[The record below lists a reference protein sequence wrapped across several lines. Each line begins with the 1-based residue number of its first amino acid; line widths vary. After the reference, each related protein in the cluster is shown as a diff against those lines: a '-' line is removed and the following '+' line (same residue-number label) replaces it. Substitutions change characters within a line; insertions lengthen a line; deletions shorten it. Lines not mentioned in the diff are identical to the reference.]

1 MSKIHAALE
10 IGTSRTVLAVG
21 ETQAGGRMKILSHA
35 EIPSSGVRKS
45 QIIDISQATQ
55 SIRSVLREIEAKQD
69 STGGNVEIHNA
80 LLVASGQH
88 IHVANAE
95 GNAVVAGGRVGDAEI
110 MEAARR
116 SREMPIPKGR
126 ELLDI
131 VDQDYQ
137 IDSLVGITSPKGMS
151 GRMLRLN
158 TLQIHASSDRIQDAR
173 TAAEGARLEISEP
186 VFAATCTAD
195 AVLEEH
201 ERRNG
206 VLVLDLGG
214 GSTGYAAYCDGYL
227 AAAGVV
233 GVGGDHVR
241 MLHPARVDRANLLDG
256 EAITED
262 MLAFL
267 ETCLRYGVSFVV
279 AGRTSSGKTT
289 LLNSLLGSI
298 PDNKRIYTIESGAR
312 ELSLVKRDEQG
323 RVINN
328 VVHTLSRP
336 SDNATYDVS
345 QEDLVMAA
353 LRFDPDV
360 ICVGEMRDKEAHSA
374 VEASSTDHTVVT
386 TVHGGG
392 GRFAHRRIAFLS
404 QRRFPID
411 MQISMQQVALAFP
424 IVVFAH
430 KLEDNTRKVMDIS
443 ECIVHDDGELEYRTL
458 YRYKIHSN
466 EYVDGQFHIVGEFVQ
481 ENSPSE
487 SLRAKLMRGGIP
499 QELLKRFERK
509 EESV

>member
-21 ETQAGGRMKILSHA
+21 ETQTGGRMKILSHA

-45 QIIDISQATQ
+45 QVIDISQATQ

-69 STGGNVEIHNA
+69 STGGNIEIHNA

-173 TAAEGARLEISEP
+173 TAADGARLEISEP

-227 AAAGVV
+227 ATAGVV
-233 GVGGDHVR
+233 GVGGDHVTNDIAYAFQTTNAQAER
-241 MLHPARVDRANLLDG
+241 LKTDEASAVIGQYTTDNARVRLTGSSALMESRAISRRALDTVVNARLKELFTVIRETLE
-256 EAITED
+256 EADLIHRLHAGVVIAGGGAGMRDMESLAELELGLGVRRGRPLQVDGLED
-262 MLAFL
+262 VSDPWAF
-267 ETCLRYGVSFVV
+267 
-279 AGRTSSGKTT
+279 A
-289 LLNSLLGSI
+289 
-298 PDNKRIYTIESGAR
+298 TISGA
-312 ELSLVKRDEQG
+312 LL
-323 RVINN
+323 
-328 VVHTLSRP
+328 
-336 SDNATYDVS
+336 YS
-345 QEDLVMAA
+345 QRAS
-353 LRFDPDV
+353 
-360 ICVGEMRDKEAHSA
+360 GTDKSFLG
-374 VEASSTDHTVVT
+374 DII
-386 TVHGGG
+386 
-392 GRFAHRRIAFLS
+392 GRFF
-404 QRRFPID
+404 
-411 MQISMQQVALAFP
+411 
-424 IVVFAH
+424 
-430 KLEDNTRKVMDIS
+430 K
-443 ECIVHDDGELEYRTL
+443 
-458 YRYKIHSN
+458 
-466 EYVDGQFHIVGEFVQ
+466 
-481 ENSPSE
+481 
-487 SLRAKLMRGGIP
+487 
-499 QELLKRFERK
+499 
-509 EESV
+509 

>member
-137 IDSLVGITSPKGMS
+137 IDNLVGITSPKGMS

-233 GVGGDHVR
+233 GVGGDHVTNDIAYAFQTTNAQAER
-241 MLHPARVDRANLLDG
+241 LKTDEASAVIGQYTTDNARVRLTGSSALMESRAISRRALDTVVNARLKELFTVIRETLE
-256 EAITED
+256 EADLIHRLHAGVVIAGGGAGMRDLESLAELELGLGVRRGRPLQVDGLED
-262 MLAFL
+262 VSDPWAF
-267 ETCLRYGVSFVV
+267 
-279 AGRTSSGKTT
+279 A
-289 LLNSLLGSI
+289 
-298 PDNKRIYTIESGAR
+298 TISGA
-312 ELSLVKRDEQG
+312 LL
-323 RVINN
+323 
-328 VVHTLSRP
+328 
-336 SDNATYDVS
+336 YS
-345 QEDLVMAA
+345 QRASGA
-353 LRFDPDV
+353 
-360 ICVGEMRDKEAHSA
+360 DKSFLG
-374 VEASSTDHTVVT
+374 DII
-386 TVHGGG
+386 
-392 GRFAHRRIAFLS
+392 GRFF
-404 QRRFPID
+404 
-411 MQISMQQVALAFP
+411 
-424 IVVFAH
+424 
-430 KLEDNTRKVMDIS
+430 K
-443 ECIVHDDGELEYRTL
+443 
-458 YRYKIHSN
+458 
-466 EYVDGQFHIVGEFVQ
+466 
-481 ENSPSE
+481 
-487 SLRAKLMRGGIP
+487 
-499 QELLKRFERK
+499 
-509 EESV
+509 

>member
-206 VLVLDLGG
+206 ALVLDLGG
-214 GSTGYAAYCDGYL
+214 GSTGYAAYCDGIL
-227 AAAGVV
+227 ATAGVV
-233 GVGGDHVR
+233 GVGGDHVTNDIAYAFQTTNAQAER
-241 MLHPARVDRANLLDG
+241 LKTDEASAVIGQYTTDNARVRLTGSSALMESRAISRRALDTVVNARLKELFTVIRETLE
-256 EAITED
+256 EADLIHRLHAGVVIAGGGAGMRDLESLAELELGLGVRRGRPLQVDGLED
-262 MLAFL
+262 VSDPWAF
-267 ETCLRYGVSFVV
+267 
-279 AGRTSSGKTT
+279 A
-289 LLNSLLGSI
+289 
-298 PDNKRIYTIESGAR
+298 TISGA
-312 ELSLVKRDEQG
+312 LL
-323 RVINN
+323 
-328 VVHTLSRP
+328 
-336 SDNATYDVS
+336 YS
-345 QEDLVMAA
+345 QRAS
-353 LRFDPDV
+353 
-360 ICVGEMRDKEAHSA
+360 GTDKSFLG
-374 VEASSTDHTVVT
+374 DII
-386 TVHGGG
+386 
-392 GRFAHRRIAFLS
+392 GRFF
-404 QRRFPID
+404 
-411 MQISMQQVALAFP
+411 
-424 IVVFAH
+424 
-430 KLEDNTRKVMDIS
+430 K
-443 ECIVHDDGELEYRTL
+443 
-458 YRYKIHSN
+458 
-466 EYVDGQFHIVGEFVQ
+466 
-481 ENSPSE
+481 
-487 SLRAKLMRGGIP
+487 
-499 QELLKRFERK
+499 
-509 EESV
+509 

>member
-137 IDSLVGITSPKGMS
+137 IDNLVGITSPKGMS

-233 GVGGDHVR
+233 GVGGDHVTNDIAYAFQTTNAQAER
-241 MLHPARVDRANLLDG
+241 LKTDEASAVIGQYTTDNARVRLTGSSALMESRAISRRALDTVVNARLKELFTVIRETLE
-256 EAITED
+256 EADLIHRLHAGVVIAGGGAGMRDLESLAELELGLGVRRGRPLQVDGLED
-262 MLAFL
+262 VPDPWAF
-267 ETCLRYGVSFVV
+267 
-279 AGRTSSGKTT
+279 A
-289 LLNSLLGSI
+289 
-298 PDNKRIYTIESGAR
+298 TISGA
-312 ELSLVKRDEQG
+312 LL
-323 RVINN
+323 
-328 VVHTLSRP
+328 
-336 SDNATYDVS
+336 YS
-345 QEDLVMAA
+345 QRAS
-353 LRFDPDV
+353 
-360 ICVGEMRDKEAHSA
+360 GTDKSFLG
-374 VEASSTDHTVVT
+374 DII
-386 TVHGGG
+386 
-392 GRFAHRRIAFLS
+392 GRFF
-404 QRRFPID
+404 
-411 MQISMQQVALAFP
+411 
-424 IVVFAH
+424 
-430 KLEDNTRKVMDIS
+430 K
-443 ECIVHDDGELEYRTL
+443 
-458 YRYKIHSN
+458 
-466 EYVDGQFHIVGEFVQ
+466 
-481 ENSPSE
+481 
-487 SLRAKLMRGGIP
+487 
-499 QELLKRFERK
+499 
-509 EESV
+509 

>member
-233 GVGGDHVR
+233 GVGGDHVTNDIAYAFQTTNAQAER
-241 MLHPARVDRANLLDG
+241 LKTDEASAVIGQYTTDNARVRLTGSSALMESRAISRRALDTVVNARLKELFTVIRETLE
-256 EAITED
+256 EADLIHRLHAGVVIAGGGAGMRDLESLAELELGLGVRRGRPLQVDGLED
-262 MLAFL
+262 VPDPWAF
-267 ETCLRYGVSFVV
+267 
-279 AGRTSSGKTT
+279 A
-289 LLNSLLGSI
+289 
-298 PDNKRIYTIESGAR
+298 TISGA
-312 ELSLVKRDEQG
+312 LL
-323 RVINN
+323 
-328 VVHTLSRP
+328 
-336 SDNATYDVS
+336 YS
-345 QEDLVMAA
+345 QRAS
-353 LRFDPDV
+353 
-360 ICVGEMRDKEAHSA
+360 GTDKSFLG
-374 VEASSTDHTVVT
+374 DII
-386 TVHGGG
+386 
-392 GRFAHRRIAFLS
+392 GRFF
-404 QRRFPID
+404 
-411 MQISMQQVALAFP
+411 
-424 IVVFAH
+424 
-430 KLEDNTRKVMDIS
+430 K
-443 ECIVHDDGELEYRTL
+443 
-458 YRYKIHSN
+458 
-466 EYVDGQFHIVGEFVQ
+466 
-481 ENSPSE
+481 
-487 SLRAKLMRGGIP
+487 
-499 QELLKRFERK
+499 
-509 EESV
+509 

>member
-69 STGGNVEIHNA
+69 STGGNVEIRNA

-233 GVGGDHVR
+233 GVGGDHVTNDIAYAFQTTNAQAER
-241 MLHPARVDRANLLDG
+241 LKTDEASAMIGQYTTDNSRVRLTGSSALMESRAISRRALDTVVNARLKELFTVIRETLEEADLIHRLHAGVVIAGGGAGMRDLESLAELELGLGVRRGRPLQVDGL
-256 EAITED
+256 ED
-262 MLAFL
+262 VSDPWAF
-267 ETCLRYGVSFVV
+267 
-279 AGRTSSGKTT
+279 A
-289 LLNSLLGSI
+289 
-298 PDNKRIYTIESGAR
+298 TISGA
-312 ELSLVKRDEQG
+312 LL
-323 RVINN
+323 
-328 VVHTLSRP
+328 
-336 SDNATYDVS
+336 YS
-345 QEDLVMAA
+345 QRAS
-353 LRFDPDV
+353 
-360 ICVGEMRDKEAHSA
+360 GTDKSFLG
-374 VEASSTDHTVVT
+374 DIL
-386 TVHGGG
+386 
-392 GRFAHRRIAFLS
+392 GRFF
-404 QRRFPID
+404 
-411 MQISMQQVALAFP
+411 
-424 IVVFAH
+424 
-430 KLEDNTRKVMDIS
+430 K
-443 ECIVHDDGELEYRTL
+443 
-458 YRYKIHSN
+458 
-466 EYVDGQFHIVGEFVQ
+466 
-481 ENSPSE
+481 
-487 SLRAKLMRGGIP
+487 
-499 QELLKRFERK
+499 
-509 EESV
+509 

>member
-137 IDSLVGITSPKGMS
+137 IDNLVGITSPKGMS

-233 GVGGDHVR
+233 GVGGDHVTNDIAYAFQTTNAQAER
-241 MLHPARVDRANLLDG
+241 LKTDEASAVIGQYTTDNARVRLTGSSALMESRAISRRALDTVVNARLKELFTVIRETLE
-256 EAITED
+256 EADLIHRLHAGVVIAGGGAGMRDLESLAELELGLGVRRGRPLQVDGLED
-262 MLAFL
+262 VSDPWAF
-267 ETCLRYGVSFVV
+267 
-279 AGRTSSGKTT
+279 A
-289 LLNSLLGSI
+289 
-298 PDNKRIYTIESGAR
+298 TISGA
-312 ELSLVKRDEQG
+312 LL
-323 RVINN
+323 
-328 VVHTLSRP
+328 
-336 SDNATYDVS
+336 YS
-345 QEDLVMAA
+345 QRASGA
-353 LRFDPDV
+353 
-360 ICVGEMRDKEAHSA
+360 DKSFLG
-374 VEASSTDHTVVT
+374 DIL
-386 TVHGGG
+386 
-392 GRFAHRRIAFLS
+392 GRFF
-404 QRRFPID
+404 
-411 MQISMQQVALAFP
+411 
-424 IVVFAH
+424 
-430 KLEDNTRKVMDIS
+430 K
-443 ECIVHDDGELEYRTL
+443 
-458 YRYKIHSN
+458 
-466 EYVDGQFHIVGEFVQ
+466 
-481 ENSPSE
+481 
-487 SLRAKLMRGGIP
+487 
-499 QELLKRFERK
+499 
-509 EESV
+509 

>member
-1 MSKIHAALE
+1 MSKTHAALE

-88 IHVANAE
+88 INVANAE

-137 IDSLVGITSPKGMS
+137 IDSLAGITSPKGMS

-233 GVGGDHVR
+233 GVGGDHVTNDIAYAFQTTNAQAER
-241 MLHPARVDRANLLDG
+241 LKTDEASAVIGQYTTDNARVRLTGSSALMESRAISRRALDTVVNARLKELFTVIRETLE
-256 EAITED
+256 EADLIHRLHAGVVIAGGGAGMRDLESLAELELGLGVRRGRPLQVDGLED
-262 MLAFL
+262 VSDPWAF
-267 ETCLRYGVSFVV
+267 
-279 AGRTSSGKTT
+279 A
-289 LLNSLLGSI
+289 
-298 PDNKRIYTIESGAR
+298 TISGA
-312 ELSLVKRDEQG
+312 LL
-323 RVINN
+323 
-328 VVHTLSRP
+328 
-336 SDNATYDVS
+336 YS
-345 QEDLVMAA
+345 QRAS
-353 LRFDPDV
+353 
-360 ICVGEMRDKEAHSA
+360 GTDKSFLG
-374 VEASSTDHTVVT
+374 DII
-386 TVHGGG
+386 
-392 GRFAHRRIAFLS
+392 GRFF
-404 QRRFPID
+404 
-411 MQISMQQVALAFP
+411 
-424 IVVFAH
+424 
-430 KLEDNTRKVMDIS
+430 K
-443 ECIVHDDGELEYRTL
+443 
-458 YRYKIHSN
+458 
-466 EYVDGQFHIVGEFVQ
+466 
-481 ENSPSE
+481 
-487 SLRAKLMRGGIP
+487 
-499 QELLKRFERK
+499 
-509 EESV
+509 

>member
-80 LLVASGQH
+80 LLVVSGQH

-233 GVGGDHVR
+233 GVGGDHVTNDIAYAFQTTNAQAER
-241 MLHPARVDRANLLDG
+241 LKTDEASAVIGQYTTDNARVRLTGSSALMESRAISRRALDTVVNARLKELFTVIRETLE
-256 EAITED
+256 EADLIHRLHAGVVIAGGGAGMRDLESLAELELGLGVRRGRPLQVDGLED
-262 MLAFL
+262 VSDPWAF
-267 ETCLRYGVSFVV
+267 
-279 AGRTSSGKTT
+279 A
-289 LLNSLLGSI
+289 
-298 PDNKRIYTIESGAR
+298 TISGA
-312 ELSLVKRDEQG
+312 LL
-323 RVINN
+323 
-328 VVHTLSRP
+328 
-336 SDNATYDVS
+336 YS
-345 QEDLVMAA
+345 QRASGA
-353 LRFDPDV
+353 
-360 ICVGEMRDKEAHSA
+360 DKSFLG
-374 VEASSTDHTVVT
+374 DII
-386 TVHGGG
+386 
-392 GRFAHRRIAFLS
+392 GRFF
-404 QRRFPID
+404 
-411 MQISMQQVALAFP
+411 
-424 IVVFAH
+424 
-430 KLEDNTRKVMDIS
+430 K
-443 ECIVHDDGELEYRTL
+443 
-458 YRYKIHSN
+458 
-466 EYVDGQFHIVGEFVQ
+466 
-481 ENSPSE
+481 
-487 SLRAKLMRGGIP
+487 
-499 QELLKRFERK
+499 
-509 EESV
+509 

>member
-137 IDSLVGITSPKGMS
+137 IDNLVGITSPKGMS

-233 GVGGDHVR
+233 GVGGDHVTNDIAYAFQTTNAQAER
-241 MLHPARVDRANLLDG
+241 LKTDEASAVIGQYTTDNARVRLTGSSALMESRAISRRALDTVVNARLKELFTVIRETLE
-256 EAITED
+256 EADLIHRLHAGVVIAGGGAGMRDLESLAELELGLGVRRGRPLQVDGLED
-262 MLAFL
+262 VSDPWAF
-267 ETCLRYGVSFVV
+267 
-279 AGRTSSGKTT
+279 A
-289 LLNSLLGSI
+289 
-298 PDNKRIYTIESGAR
+298 TISGA
-312 ELSLVKRDEQG
+312 LL
-323 RVINN
+323 
-328 VVHTLSRP
+328 
-336 SDNATYDVS
+336 YS
-345 QEDLVMAA
+345 QRAS
-353 LRFDPDV
+353 
-360 ICVGEMRDKEAHSA
+360 GTDKSFLG
-374 VEASSTDHTVVT
+374 DII
-386 TVHGGG
+386 
-392 GRFAHRRIAFLS
+392 GRFF
-404 QRRFPID
+404 
-411 MQISMQQVALAFP
+411 
-424 IVVFAH
+424 
-430 KLEDNTRKVMDIS
+430 K
-443 ECIVHDDGELEYRTL
+443 
-458 YRYKIHSN
+458 
-466 EYVDGQFHIVGEFVQ
+466 
-481 ENSPSE
+481 
-487 SLRAKLMRGGIP
+487 
-499 QELLKRFERK
+499 
-509 EESV
+509 

>member
-233 GVGGDHVR
+233 GVGGDHVTNDIAYAFQTTNAQAER
-241 MLHPARVDRANLLDG
+241 LKTDEASAVIGQYTTDNARVRLTGSSALMESRAISRRALDTVVNARLKELFTVIRETLE
-256 EAITED
+256 EADLIHRLHAGVVIAGGGAGMRDLESLAELELGLGVRRGRPLQVDGLED
-262 MLAFL
+262 VSDPWAF
-267 ETCLRYGVSFVV
+267 
-279 AGRTSSGKTT
+279 A
-289 LLNSLLGSI
+289 
-298 PDNKRIYTIESGAR
+298 TISGALLYSQR
-312 ELSLVKRDEQG
+312 ASGADKSFLGAILG
-323 RVINN
+323 RV
-328 VVHTLSRP
+328 
-336 SDNATYDVS
+336 
-345 QEDLVMAA
+345 
-353 LRFDPDV
+353 F
-360 ICVGEMRDKEAHSA
+360 K
-374 VEASSTDHTVVT
+374 
-386 TVHGGG
+386 
-392 GRFAHRRIAFLS
+392 
-404 QRRFPID
+404 
-411 MQISMQQVALAFP
+411 
-424 IVVFAH
+424 
-430 KLEDNTRKVMDIS
+430 
-443 ECIVHDDGELEYRTL
+443 
-458 YRYKIHSN
+458 
-466 EYVDGQFHIVGEFVQ
+466 
-481 ENSPSE
+481 
-487 SLRAKLMRGGIP
+487 
-499 QELLKRFERK
+499 
-509 EESV
+509 

>member
-80 LLVASGQH
+80 LLVVSGQH

-158 TLQIHASSDRIQDAR
+158 TLQIHASSVRIQDAR

-233 GVGGDHVR
+233 GVGGDHVTNDIAYAFQTTNAQAER
-241 MLHPARVDRANLLDG
+241 LKTDEASAVIGQYTTDNARVRLTGSSALMESRAISRRALDTVVNARLKELFTVIRETLE
-256 EAITED
+256 EADLIHRLHAGVVIAGGGAGMRDLESLAELELGLGVRRGRPLQVDGLED
-262 MLAFL
+262 VSDPWAF
-267 ETCLRYGVSFVV
+267 
-279 AGRTSSGKTT
+279 A
-289 LLNSLLGSI
+289 
-298 PDNKRIYTIESGAR
+298 TISGA
-312 ELSLVKRDEQG
+312 LL
-323 RVINN
+323 
-328 VVHTLSRP
+328 
-336 SDNATYDVS
+336 YS
-345 QEDLVMAA
+345 QRAS
-353 LRFDPDV
+353 
-360 ICVGEMRDKEAHSA
+360 GTDKSFLG
-374 VEASSTDHTVVT
+374 DII
-386 TVHGGG
+386 
-392 GRFAHRRIAFLS
+392 GRFF
-404 QRRFPID
+404 
-411 MQISMQQVALAFP
+411 
-424 IVVFAH
+424 
-430 KLEDNTRKVMDIS
+430 K
-443 ECIVHDDGELEYRTL
+443 
-458 YRYKIHSN
+458 
-466 EYVDGQFHIVGEFVQ
+466 
-481 ENSPSE
+481 
-487 SLRAKLMRGGIP
+487 
-499 QELLKRFERK
+499 
-509 EESV
+509 

>member
-88 IHVANAE
+88 INVANAE

-137 IDSLVGITSPKGMS
+137 IDSLAGITSPKGMS

-214 GSTGYAAYCDGYL
+214 GSTGYEIGRA
-227 AAAGVV
+227 
-233 GVGGDHVR
+233 HV
-241 MLHPARVDRANLLDG
+241 
-256 EAITED
+256 
-262 MLAFL
+262 
-267 ETCLRYGVSFVV
+267 
-279 AGRTSSGKTT
+279 
-289 LLNSLLGSI
+289 
-298 PDNKRIYTIESGAR
+298 
-312 ELSLVKRDEQG
+312 
-323 RVINN
+323 
-328 VVHTLSRP
+328 
-336 SDNATYDVS
+336 
-345 QEDLVMAA
+345 
-353 LRFDPDV
+353 
-360 ICVGEMRDKEAHSA
+360 
-374 VEASSTDHTVVT
+374 
-386 TVHGGG
+386 
-392 GRFAHRRIAFLS
+392 
-404 QRRFPID
+404 
-411 MQISMQQVALAFP
+411 
-424 IVVFAH
+424 
-430 KLEDNTRKVMDIS
+430 
-443 ECIVHDDGELEYRTL
+443 
-458 YRYKIHSN
+458 
-466 EYVDGQFHIVGEFVQ
+466 
-481 ENSPSE
+481 
-487 SLRAKLMRGGIP
+487 
-499 QELLKRFERK
+499 
-509 EESV
+509 

>member
-88 IHVANAE
+88 INVANAE

-233 GVGGDHVR
+233 GVGGDHVTNDIAYAFQTTNAQAER
-241 MLHPARVDRANLLDG
+241 LKTDEASAVIGQYTTDNARVRLTGSSALMESRAISRRALDTVVNARLKELFTVIRETLE
-256 EAITED
+256 EADLIHRLHAGVVIAGGGAGMRDLESLAELELGLGVRRGRPLQVDGLED
-262 MLAFL
+262 VSDPWAF
-267 ETCLRYGVSFVV
+267 S
-279 AGRTSSGKTT
+279 
-289 LLNSLLGSI
+289 
-298 PDNKRIYTIESGAR
+298 TISGA
-312 ELSLVKRDEQG
+312 LL
-323 RVINN
+323 
-328 VVHTLSRP
+328 
-336 SDNATYDVS
+336 YS
-345 QEDLVMAA
+345 QRAS
-353 LRFDPDV
+353 
-360 ICVGEMRDKEAHSA
+360 GTDKSFLG
-374 VEASSTDHTVVT
+374 DII
-386 TVHGGG
+386 
-392 GRFAHRRIAFLS
+392 GRFF
-404 QRRFPID
+404 
-411 MQISMQQVALAFP
+411 
-424 IVVFAH
+424 
-430 KLEDNTRKVMDIS
+430 K
-443 ECIVHDDGELEYRTL
+443 
-458 YRYKIHSN
+458 
-466 EYVDGQFHIVGEFVQ
+466 
-481 ENSPSE
+481 
-487 SLRAKLMRGGIP
+487 
-499 QELLKRFERK
+499 
-509 EESV
+509 

>member
-137 IDSLVGITSPKGMS
+137 IDNLVGITSPKGMS

-233 GVGGDHVR
+233 GVGGDHVTNDIAYAFQTTNAQAER
-241 MLHPARVDRANLLDG
+241 LKTDEASAVIGQYTTDNARVRLTGSSALMESRAISRRALDTVVNARLKELFTVIRETLE
-256 EAITED
+256 EADLIHRLHAGVVIAGGGAGMRDLESLAELELGLGVRRGRPLQVDGLED
-262 MLAFL
+262 VSDPWAF
-267 ETCLRYGVSFVV
+267 
-279 AGRTSSGKTT
+279 A
-289 LLNSLLGSI
+289 
-298 PDNKRIYTIESGAR
+298 TISGA
-312 ELSLVKRDEQG
+312 LL
-323 RVINN
+323 
-328 VVHTLSRP
+328 
-336 SDNATYDVS
+336 YS
-345 QEDLVMAA
+345 Q
-353 LRFDPDV
+353 R
-360 ICVGEMRDKEAHSA
+360 
-374 VEASSTDHTVVT
+374 ASGAEKSFLGDII
-386 TVHGGG
+386 
-392 GRFAHRRIAFLS
+392 GRFF
-404 QRRFPID
+404 
-411 MQISMQQVALAFP
+411 
-424 IVVFAH
+424 
-430 KLEDNTRKVMDIS
+430 K
-443 ECIVHDDGELEYRTL
+443 
-458 YRYKIHSN
+458 
-466 EYVDGQFHIVGEFVQ
+466 
-481 ENSPSE
+481 
-487 SLRAKLMRGGIP
+487 
-499 QELLKRFERK
+499 
-509 EESV
+509 

>member
-214 GSTGYAAYCDGYL
+214 GSTGYAAYCDGCL
-227 AAAGVV
+227 ATAGVV
-233 GVGGDHVR
+233 GVGGDHVTNDIAYAFQTTNAQAER
-241 MLHPARVDRANLLDG
+241 LKTDEASAVIGQYTTDNARVRLTGSSALMESRAISRRALDTVVNARLKELFTVIRETLE
-256 EAITED
+256 EADLIHRLHAGVVIAGGGAGMRDLESLAELELGLGVRRGRPLQVDGLED
-262 MLAFL
+262 VSDPWAF
-267 ETCLRYGVSFVV
+267 
-279 AGRTSSGKTT
+279 A
-289 LLNSLLGSI
+289 
-298 PDNKRIYTIESGAR
+298 TISGA
-312 ELSLVKRDEQG
+312 LL
-323 RVINN
+323 
-328 VVHTLSRP
+328 
-336 SDNATYDVS
+336 YS
-345 QEDLVMAA
+345 QRASGA
-353 LRFDPDV
+353 
-360 ICVGEMRDKEAHSA
+360 DKSFLG
-374 VEASSTDHTVVT
+374 DIL
-386 TVHGGG
+386 
-392 GRFAHRRIAFLS
+392 GRFF
-404 QRRFPID
+404 
-411 MQISMQQVALAFP
+411 
-424 IVVFAH
+424 
-430 KLEDNTRKVMDIS
+430 K
-443 ECIVHDDGELEYRTL
+443 
-458 YRYKIHSN
+458 
-466 EYVDGQFHIVGEFVQ
+466 
-481 ENSPSE
+481 
-487 SLRAKLMRGGIP
+487 
-499 QELLKRFERK
+499 
-509 EESV
+509 

>member
-88 IHVANAE
+88 INVANAE

-233 GVGGDHVR
+233 GVGGDHVTNDIAYAFQTTNAQAER
-241 MLHPARVDRANLLDG
+241 LKTDEASAVIGQYTTDNARVRLTGSSALMESRAISRRALDTVVNARLKELFTVIRETLE
-256 EAITED
+256 EADLIHRLHAGVVIAGGGAGMRDLESLAELELGLGVRRGRPLQVDGLED
-262 MLAFL
+262 VSDPWAF
-267 ETCLRYGVSFVV
+267 
-279 AGRTSSGKTT
+279 A
-289 LLNSLLGSI
+289 
-298 PDNKRIYTIESGAR
+298 TISGA
-312 ELSLVKRDEQG
+312 LL
-323 RVINN
+323 
-328 VVHTLSRP
+328 
-336 SDNATYDVS
+336 YS
-345 QEDLVMAA
+345 QRAS
-353 LRFDPDV
+353 
-360 ICVGEMRDKEAHSA
+360 GTDKSFLG
-374 VEASSTDHTVVT
+374 DII
-386 TVHGGG
+386 
-392 GRFAHRRIAFLS
+392 GRFF
-404 QRRFPID
+404 
-411 MQISMQQVALAFP
+411 
-424 IVVFAH
+424 
-430 KLEDNTRKVMDIS
+430 K
-443 ECIVHDDGELEYRTL
+443 
-458 YRYKIHSN
+458 
-466 EYVDGQFHIVGEFVQ
+466 
-481 ENSPSE
+481 
-487 SLRAKLMRGGIP
+487 
-499 QELLKRFERK
+499 
-509 EESV
+509 

>member
-80 LLVASGQH
+80 LLVVSGQH

-151 GRMLRLN
+151 GRMRRLN

-233 GVGGDHVR
+233 GVGGDHVTNDIAYAFQTTNAQAER
-241 MLHPARVDRANLLDG
+241 LKTDEASAVIGQYTTDNARVRLTGSSALMESRAISRRALDTVVNARLKELFTVIRETLE
-256 EAITED
+256 EADLIHRLHAGVVIAGGGAGMRDLESLAELELGLGVRRGRPLQVDGLED
-262 MLAFL
+262 VSDPWAF
-267 ETCLRYGVSFVV
+267 
-279 AGRTSSGKTT
+279 A
-289 LLNSLLGSI
+289 
-298 PDNKRIYTIESGAR
+298 TISGA
-312 ELSLVKRDEQG
+312 LL
-323 RVINN
+323 
-328 VVHTLSRP
+328 
-336 SDNATYDVS
+336 YS
-345 QEDLVMAA
+345 QRAS
-353 LRFDPDV
+353 
-360 ICVGEMRDKEAHSA
+360 GTDKSFLG
-374 VEASSTDHTVVT
+374 DII
-386 TVHGGG
+386 
-392 GRFAHRRIAFLS
+392 GRFF
-404 QRRFPID
+404 
-411 MQISMQQVALAFP
+411 
-424 IVVFAH
+424 
-430 KLEDNTRKVMDIS
+430 K
-443 ECIVHDDGELEYRTL
+443 
-458 YRYKIHSN
+458 
-466 EYVDGQFHIVGEFVQ
+466 
-481 ENSPSE
+481 
-487 SLRAKLMRGGIP
+487 
-499 QELLKRFERK
+499 
-509 EESV
+509 

>member
-158 TLQIHASSDRIQDAR
+158 TLQIHASSDRIQAAR

-233 GVGGDHVR
+233 GVGGDHVTNDIAYAFQTTNAQAER
-241 MLHPARVDRANLLDG
+241 LKTDEASAVIGQYTTDNARVRLTGSSALMESRAISRRALDTVVNARLKELFTVIRETLE
-256 EAITED
+256 EADLIHRLHAGVVIAGGGAGMRDLESLAELELGLGVRRGRPLQVDGLED
-262 MLAFL
+262 VPDPWAF
-267 ETCLRYGVSFVV
+267 
-279 AGRTSSGKTT
+279 A
-289 LLNSLLGSI
+289 
-298 PDNKRIYTIESGAR
+298 TISGA
-312 ELSLVKRDEQG
+312 LL
-323 RVINN
+323 
-328 VVHTLSRP
+328 
-336 SDNATYDVS
+336 YS
-345 QEDLVMAA
+345 QRAS
-353 LRFDPDV
+353 
-360 ICVGEMRDKEAHSA
+360 GTDKSFLG
-374 VEASSTDHTVVT
+374 DII
-386 TVHGGG
+386 
-392 GRFAHRRIAFLS
+392 GRFF
-404 QRRFPID
+404 
-411 MQISMQQVALAFP
+411 
-424 IVVFAH
+424 
-430 KLEDNTRKVMDIS
+430 K
-443 ECIVHDDGELEYRTL
+443 
-458 YRYKIHSN
+458 
-466 EYVDGQFHIVGEFVQ
+466 
-481 ENSPSE
+481 
-487 SLRAKLMRGGIP
+487 
-499 QELLKRFERK
+499 
-509 EESV
+509 

>member
-233 GVGGDHVR
+233 GVGGDHVTNDIAYAFQTTNAQAER
-241 MLHPARVDRANLLDG
+241 LKTDEASAVIGQYTTDNARVRLTGSSALMESRAISRRALDTVVNARLKELLTVIRETLEEADLIHRLHAGVVIAGGGAGMRDLESLAELELGLGVRRGRPLQVDG
-256 EAITED
+256 LED
-262 MLAFL
+262 VSDPWAF
-267 ETCLRYGVSFVV
+267 
-279 AGRTSSGKTT
+279 A
-289 LLNSLLGSI
+289 
-298 PDNKRIYTIESGAR
+298 TISGA
-312 ELSLVKRDEQG
+312 LL
-323 RVINN
+323 
-328 VVHTLSRP
+328 
-336 SDNATYDVS
+336 YS
-345 QEDLVMAA
+345 QRAS
-353 LRFDPDV
+353 
-360 ICVGEMRDKEAHSA
+360 GTDKSFLG
-374 VEASSTDHTVVT
+374 DII
-386 TVHGGG
+386 
-392 GRFAHRRIAFLS
+392 GRFF
-404 QRRFPID
+404 
-411 MQISMQQVALAFP
+411 
-424 IVVFAH
+424 
-430 KLEDNTRKVMDIS
+430 K
-443 ECIVHDDGELEYRTL
+443 
-458 YRYKIHSN
+458 
-466 EYVDGQFHIVGEFVQ
+466 
-481 ENSPSE
+481 
-487 SLRAKLMRGGIP
+487 
-499 QELLKRFERK
+499 
-509 EESV
+509 

>member
-116 SREMPIPKGR
+116 SREMPIPNGR

-137 IDSLVGITSPKGMS
+137 IDNLVGITSPKGMS

-186 VFAATCTAD
+186 VFAATCT
-195 AVLEEH
+195 

-233 GVGGDHVR
+233 GVGGDHVTNDIAYAFQTTNAQAER
-241 MLHPARVDRANLLDG
+241 LKTDEASAVIGQYTTDNARVRLTGSSALMESRAISRRALDTVVNARLKELFTVIRETLE
-256 EAITED
+256 EADLIHRLHAGVVIAGGGAGMRDLESLAELELGLGVRRGRPLQVDGLED
-262 MLAFL
+262 VSDPWAF
-267 ETCLRYGVSFVV
+267 
-279 AGRTSSGKTT
+279 A
-289 LLNSLLGSI
+289 
-298 PDNKRIYTIESGAR
+298 TISGA
-312 ELSLVKRDEQG
+312 LL
-323 RVINN
+323 
-328 VVHTLSRP
+328 
-336 SDNATYDVS
+336 YS
-345 QEDLVMAA
+345 QRASGA
-353 LRFDPDV
+353 
-360 ICVGEMRDKEAHSA
+360 DKSFLG
-374 VEASSTDHTVVT
+374 DII
-386 TVHGGG
+386 
-392 GRFAHRRIAFLS
+392 GRFF
-404 QRRFPID
+404 
-411 MQISMQQVALAFP
+411 
-424 IVVFAH
+424 
-430 KLEDNTRKVMDIS
+430 K
-443 ECIVHDDGELEYRTL
+443 
-458 YRYKIHSN
+458 
-466 EYVDGQFHIVGEFVQ
+466 
-481 ENSPSE
+481 
-487 SLRAKLMRGGIP
+487 
-499 QELLKRFERK
+499 
-509 EESV
+509 

>member
-88 IHVANAE
+88 IPVANAE

-233 GVGGDHVR
+233 GVGGDHVTNDIAYAFQTTNAQAER
-241 MLHPARVDRANLLDG
+241 LKTDEASAVIGQYTTDNARVRLTGSSALMESRAISRRALDTVVNARLKELFTVIRETLE
-256 EAITED
+256 EADLIHRLHAGVVIAGGGAGMRDLESLAELELGLGVRRGRPLQVDGLED
-262 MLAFL
+262 VSDPWAF
-267 ETCLRYGVSFVV
+267 
-279 AGRTSSGKTT
+279 A
-289 LLNSLLGSI
+289 
-298 PDNKRIYTIESGAR
+298 TISGA
-312 ELSLVKRDEQG
+312 LL
-323 RVINN
+323 
-328 VVHTLSRP
+328 
-336 SDNATYDVS
+336 YS
-345 QEDLVMAA
+345 QRAS
-353 LRFDPDV
+353 
-360 ICVGEMRDKEAHSA
+360 GTDKSFLG
-374 VEASSTDHTVVT
+374 DII
-386 TVHGGG
+386 
-392 GRFAHRRIAFLS
+392 GRFF
-404 QRRFPID
+404 
-411 MQISMQQVALAFP
+411 
-424 IVVFAH
+424 
-430 KLEDNTRKVMDIS
+430 K
-443 ECIVHDDGELEYRTL
+443 
-458 YRYKIHSN
+458 
-466 EYVDGQFHIVGEFVQ
+466 
-481 ENSPSE
+481 
-487 SLRAKLMRGGIP
+487 
-499 QELLKRFERK
+499 
-509 EESV
+509 

>member
-233 GVGGDHVR
+233 GVGGDHVTNDIAYAFQTTNAQAER
-241 MLHPARVDRANLLDG
+241 LKTDEASAVIGQYTTDNARVRLTGSSALMESRAISRRALDTVVNARLKELFTVIRETLE
-256 EAITED
+256 EADLIHRLHAGVVIAGGGAGMRDLESLAELELGLGVRRGRPLQVDGLED
-262 MLAFL
+262 VSDPWAF
-267 ETCLRYGVSFVV
+267 
-279 AGRTSSGKTT
+279 A
-289 LLNSLLGSI
+289 
-298 PDNKRIYTIESGAR
+298 TISGA
-312 ELSLVKRDEQG
+312 LL
-323 RVINN
+323 
-328 VVHTLSRP
+328 
-336 SDNATYDVS
+336 YS
-345 QEDLVMAA
+345 QRASGA
-353 LRFDPDV
+353 
-360 ICVGEMRDKEAHSA
+360 DKSFLG
-374 VEASSTDHTVVT
+374 DII
-386 TVHGGG
+386 
-392 GRFAHRRIAFLS
+392 GRFF
-404 QRRFPID
+404 
-411 MQISMQQVALAFP
+411 
-424 IVVFAH
+424 
-430 KLEDNTRKVMDIS
+430 K
-443 ECIVHDDGELEYRTL
+443 
-458 YRYKIHSN
+458 
-466 EYVDGQFHIVGEFVQ
+466 
-481 ENSPSE
+481 
-487 SLRAKLMRGGIP
+487 
-499 QELLKRFERK
+499 
-509 EESV
+509 

>member
-233 GVGGDHVR
+233 GVGGDHVTNDIAYAFQTTNAQAER
-241 MLHPARVDRANLLDG
+241 LKTDEASAVIGQYTTDNARVRLTGSSALMESRAISRRALDTVVNARLKELFTVIRETLE
-256 EAITED
+256 EADLIHRLHAGVVIAGGGAGMRDMESLAELELGLGVRRGRPLQVDGLED
-262 MLAFL
+262 VSDPWAF
-267 ETCLRYGVSFVV
+267 
-279 AGRTSSGKTT
+279 A
-289 LLNSLLGSI
+289 
-298 PDNKRIYTIESGAR
+298 TISGA
-312 ELSLVKRDEQG
+312 LL
-323 RVINN
+323 
-328 VVHTLSRP
+328 
-336 SDNATYDVS
+336 YS
-345 QEDLVMAA
+345 QRAS
-353 LRFDPDV
+353 
-360 ICVGEMRDKEAHSA
+360 GTDKSFLG
-374 VEASSTDHTVVT
+374 DII
-386 TVHGGG
+386 
-392 GRFAHRRIAFLS
+392 GRFF
-404 QRRFPID
+404 
-411 MQISMQQVALAFP
+411 
-424 IVVFAH
+424 
-430 KLEDNTRKVMDIS
+430 K
-443 ECIVHDDGELEYRTL
+443 
-458 YRYKIHSN
+458 
-466 EYVDGQFHIVGEFVQ
+466 
-481 ENSPSE
+481 
-487 SLRAKLMRGGIP
+487 
-499 QELLKRFERK
+499 
-509 EESV
+509 

>member
-137 IDSLVGITSPKGMS
+137 IDSLVGITSLKGMS

-233 GVGGDHVR
+233 GVGGDHVTNDIAYAFQTTNAQAER
-241 MLHPARVDRANLLDG
+241 LKTDEASAVIGQYTTDNARVRLTGSSALMESRAISRRALDTVVNARLKELFTVIRETLE
-256 EAITED
+256 EADLIHRLHAGVVIAGGGAGMRDLESLAELELGLGVRRGRPLQVDGLED
-262 MLAFL
+262 VSDPWAF
-267 ETCLRYGVSFVV
+267 
-279 AGRTSSGKTT
+279 A
-289 LLNSLLGSI
+289 
-298 PDNKRIYTIESGAR
+298 TISGA
-312 ELSLVKRDEQG
+312 LL
-323 RVINN
+323 
-328 VVHTLSRP
+328 
-336 SDNATYDVS
+336 YS
-345 QEDLVMAA
+345 QRAS
-353 LRFDPDV
+353 
-360 ICVGEMRDKEAHSA
+360 GTDKSFLG
-374 VEASSTDHTVVT
+374 DII
-386 TVHGGG
+386 
-392 GRFAHRRIAFLS
+392 GRFF
-404 QRRFPID
+404 
-411 MQISMQQVALAFP
+411 
-424 IVVFAH
+424 
-430 KLEDNTRKVMDIS
+430 K
-443 ECIVHDDGELEYRTL
+443 
-458 YRYKIHSN
+458 
-466 EYVDGQFHIVGEFVQ
+466 
-481 ENSPSE
+481 
-487 SLRAKLMRGGIP
+487 
-499 QELLKRFERK
+499 
-509 EESV
+509 

>member
-214 GSTGYAAYCDGYL
+214 GSTGYAAYCDGCL
-227 AAAGVV
+227 ATAGVV
-233 GVGGDHVR
+233 GVGGDHVTNDIAYAFQTTNAQAER
-241 MLHPARVDRANLLDG
+241 LKTDEASAVIGQYTTDNARVRLTGSSALMESRAISRRALDTVVNARLKELFTVIRETLE
-256 EAITED
+256 EADLIHRLHAGVVIAGGGAGMRDLESLAELELGLGVRRGRPLQVDGLED
-262 MLAFL
+262 VSDPWAF
-267 ETCLRYGVSFVV
+267 
-279 AGRTSSGKTT
+279 A
-289 LLNSLLGSI
+289 
-298 PDNKRIYTIESGAR
+298 TISGA
-312 ELSLVKRDEQG
+312 LL
-323 RVINN
+323 
-328 VVHTLSRP
+328 
-336 SDNATYDVS
+336 YS
-345 QEDLVMAA
+345 QRASGA
-353 LRFDPDV
+353 
-360 ICVGEMRDKEAHSA
+360 DKSFLG
-374 VEASSTDHTVVT
+374 DII
-386 TVHGGG
+386 
-392 GRFAHRRIAFLS
+392 GRFF
-404 QRRFPID
+404 
-411 MQISMQQVALAFP
+411 
-424 IVVFAH
+424 
-430 KLEDNTRKVMDIS
+430 K
-443 ECIVHDDGELEYRTL
+443 
-458 YRYKIHSN
+458 
-466 EYVDGQFHIVGEFVQ
+466 
-481 ENSPSE
+481 
-487 SLRAKLMRGGIP
+487 
-499 QELLKRFERK
+499 
-509 EESV
+509 

>member
-233 GVGGDHVR
+233 GVGGDHVTNDIAYAFQTTNAQAEQLKTDEASACIGQYTTENSR
-241 MLHPARVDRANLLDG
+241 VRLTGSSALMESRAISRRALDTVVNARLKEIFTMIRETLEENDLIHRLHAGVVIAGGGAGMRDIEALAEQELGLGVRRGRPLHVDGLEDIPDPWSYATISGALLYSQRTGD
-256 EAITED
+256 D
-262 MLAFL
+262 
-267 ETCLRYGVSFVV
+267 
-279 AGRTSSGKTT
+279 AGF
-289 LLNSLLGSI
+289 LNSIL
-298 PDNKRIYTIESGAR
+298 
-312 ELSLVKRDEQG
+312 
-323 RVINN
+323 
-328 VVHTLSRP
+328 
-336 SDNATYDVS
+336 
-345 QEDLVMAA
+345 
-353 LRFDPDV
+353 
-360 ICVGEMRDKEAHSA
+360 
-374 VEASSTDHTVVT
+374 
-386 TVHGGG
+386 
-392 GRFAHRRIAFLS
+392 GRFF
-404 QRRFPID
+404 
-411 MQISMQQVALAFP
+411 
-424 IVVFAH
+424 
-430 KLEDNTRKVMDIS
+430 K
-443 ECIVHDDGELEYRTL
+443 
-458 YRYKIHSN
+458 
-466 EYVDGQFHIVGEFVQ
+466 
-481 ENSPSE
+481 
-487 SLRAKLMRGGIP
+487 
-499 QELLKRFERK
+499 
-509 EESV
+509 